1 MMLLIFSINMHEL
14 FFSKIKKETTIKA
27 SQKNLGKS
35 NRKANKIGEDKGSTF
50 YNRSMKLWLEKMT

>member
-35 NRKANKIGEDKGSTF
+35 NCKVNKIGEDKGSKF
-50 YNRSMKLWLEKMT
+50 YNRSMKL

>member
-50 YNRSMKLWLEKMT
+50 YNRSMKL